1 MKRQDTK
8 TELRTCINILAMT
21 EVLHAEV
28 PSFIG
33 DTNVVKL
40 SWKEAT
46 KPLAYTRAL
55 LVLLVLQV
63 SYHAS
68 QI

>member
-1 MKRQDTK
+1 MLQ
-8 TELRTCINILAMT
+8 
-21 EVLHAEV
+21 VLHAEV

-46 KPLAYTRAL
+46 KLLAYTRTL